1 MNRVGGA
8 MAVAVPFQVLG
19 ALGTTPSTGAFLT
32 ESEALARTGATRD
45 AAHGIAS
52 FMAKTRPGFEG
63 C

>member
-1 MNRVGGA
+1 VD
-8 MAVAVPFQVLG
+8 LG
-19 ALGTTPSTGAFLT
+19 DQLAA

-63 C
+63 R